1 MNDEILAKVN
11 EQIYKQFPYLKD
23 VEPQVS
29 TIKKG
34 TFQLQYSGSVLTANN
49 RTLPIIVKV
58 VADDQGKIQKLTTSR

>member
-29 TIKKG
+29 IVKEG
-34 TFQLQYSGSVLTANN
+34 TFQLRYSGSVLTANN
-49 RTLPIIVKV
+49 RTLSIIVKV